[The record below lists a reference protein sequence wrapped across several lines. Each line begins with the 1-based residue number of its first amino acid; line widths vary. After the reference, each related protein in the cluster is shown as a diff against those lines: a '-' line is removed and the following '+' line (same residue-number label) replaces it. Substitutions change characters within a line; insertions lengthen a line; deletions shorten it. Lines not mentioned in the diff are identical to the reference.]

1 MKRVNKELTLSLAV
15 LVLCIGAIGY
25 FLSEIQNKKTN
36 THTDLFTLIPPESY
50 AVLYIGNA
58 ASFRQF
64 SQQPAVSRLFDRYLP
79 PSYLSIIRNG
89 GTNTAFL
96 IAFNPDGCLLYG
108 NPDNKNFSVIRKKV
122 YEEPAAHYSP
132 LRQKYAGSELVY
144 YPAGGKDF
152 IGYFYQDGI
161 LMTGYNKK
169 LLEKSVLQHK
179 ITRTPD
185 AVFGLLR
192 KEINRNVPVNF
203 LFRAKQFG
211 LDLSLDSVRLF
222 TGRNGWVSADC
233 TRQHDTLCAF
243 GSVPLDAADTK
254 AINAPVTRRFA
265 DTLEYRLHGLLPDLN
280 FHTQLSMENNQLYY
294 AVSGHSVS
302 TVNPSYE

>member
-1 MKRVNKELTLSLAV
+1 MKRVNKELTLSLAA
-15 LVLCIGAIGY
+15 LLLCIGAIGY
-25 FLSEIQNKKTN
+25 FLCEIQNKKTN
-36 THTDLFTLIPPESY
+36 SHTDLFTLIPPESH
-50 AVLYIGNA
+50 AVLYIGNV
-58 ASFRQF
+58 ASFRKLL
-64 SQQPAVSRLFDRYLP
+64 QQPVASQLFERYLP
-79 PSYLSIIRNG
+79 SCYLSIVRNAG
-89 GTNTAFL
+89 AHTAFL
-96 IAFNPDGCLLYG
+96 IAFSPEGSLLYG
-108 NPDNKNFSVIRKKV
+108 NPDNKHFSVIRKSV

-132 LRQKYAGSELVY
+132 LRQKYAGSELIY

-211 LDLSLDSVRLF
+211 LDFSLDSVRLF
-222 TGRNGWVSADC
+222 AGRNGWVSADC
-233 TRQHDTLCAF
+233 TWQHDTLCAF
-243 GSVPLDAADTK
+243 GSVPLDEPDTK
-254 AINAPVTRRFA
+254 AINDSVARQFA
-265 DTLEYRLHGLLPDLN
+265 DTLEHRLHGLLPDLN
-280 FHTQLSMENNQLYY
+280 FHIQFSKENNQLYY